1 MAFSSLAPLIFV
13 FPIAGLLI
21 NLAFGKKLGE
31 GWVSIVAV
39 GAVALS
45 FVIALTQAIGLAS
58 SGFQT
63 QIVHLADWIHIG
75 SLNIPWEMRI
85 DTLSVTF
92 MLLVSGVGSLI
103 HLFATGYMH
112 GDERF
117 PRFFVYLNLFIVAM
131 MFLVTGNNY
140 LILFL
145 GWEGVGVCS
154 YLLIGFWFDRGA
166 GGVGNANAARKAFI
180 TNRVGD
186 FGMVLAM
193 SLIFWTT
200 HSLTYDNVIHA
211 AETGVITAGVATL
224 IALLLLLGVSGKSA
238 QVPLYIWLP
247 DAMAGPTPV
256 SALIHAATMVTAGLY
271 LITRSAAIFNLAPTA
286 QMVVAIVGAVTAFIA
301 GTIAVAQWDI
311 KRVLAFSTISQLGF
325 MVAVAGLGGYVAVI
339 FHLLTHAFFKALLFL
354 SSGSVIHGMEHGHH
368 HLHEHGHG
376 HDDHGHDAH
385 AHHHE
390 EKPFDPQDMRFMGNL
405 RSKMPVT
412 FWVYLIGS
420 LALAGIFPLAGFW
433 SKDEILADAFQKGL
447 EGAWHAWLVYGLL
460 TIGALFT
467 AFYMTR
473 QVMLVFFGKA
483 RHEAAKHAHES
494 APVMLIPLIVLA
506 VLSVFGGMLNL
517 PGGIQGV
524 EGVHLPLSEGLVNWL
539 GHTQIDY
546 TQRPDLLA
554 PAEMDAH
561 STHGETT
568 DAHAPAEGTHA
579 TEGETATGHTAE
591 GGEHEGGH
599 HAWYHGLDLNPMVAG
614 LSTLIGLLAIFAGY
628 SLYKNGLASA
638 FAPDPLKKIIG
649 VGLFTFLENKWY
661 VDEFYAWLIINP
673 FKNLSVWL
681 AEVIDWDFFHDLF
694 HDGIIASGFA
704 GIANLLAGP
713 VDKGFVD
720 KVFDGAAGM
729 VRGIGGWGT
738 RTFQTGYVRNYA
750 LSVLFGV
757 VLLLAYAV
765 YALLT

>member
-1 MAFSSLAPLIFV
+1 MADQLTVVMLVFVPLAIVLIFLYS
-13 FPIAGLLI
+13 IGYH
-21 NLAFGKKLGE
+21 NFGKKFDTHDLPGNPPHGGVE
-31 GWVSIVAV
+31 PMYARFF
-39 GAVALS
+39 AYLS
-45 FVIALTQAIGLAS
+45 
-58 SGFQT
+58 
-63 QIVHLADWIHIG
+63 
-75 SLNIPWEMRI
+75 
-85 DTLSVTF
+85 
-92 MLLVSGVGSLI
+92 
-103 HLFATGYMH
+103 LFAAGMLTLVVA
-112 GDERF
+112 DNLLLL
-117 PRFFVYLNLFIVAM
+117 FV
-131 MFLVTGNNY
+131 
-140 LILFL
+140 
-145 GWEGVGVCS
+145 GWEVMGYCS
-154 YLLIGFWFDRGA
+154 YSLIGFWYGRQYDDPKA
-166 GGVGNANAARKAFI
+166 TPPRKAAIKAFM
-180 TNRVGD
+180 TTRVADVFMMLGIVYLYSQTGTLNFHD
-186 FGMVLAM
+186 IFFNPEVMKHLLETP
-193 SLIFWTT
+193 SLIGGF
-200 HSLTYDNVIHA
+200 A
-211 AETGVITAGVATL
+211 AAHL
-224 IALLLLLGVSGKSA
+224 IGLLLFIGTVGKSA
-238 QVPLYIWLP
+238 QFPLHVWLP
-247 DAMAGPTPV
+247 DAMEGPTPV
-256 SALIHAATMVTAGLY
+256 SAMIHAAAMVSAGIYMIARMFPVLAIEMGGY
-271 LITRSAAIFNLAPTA
+271 VTHAAESAGHAVHTGNPTLSI
-286 QMVVAIVGAVTAFIA
+286 MAFIGA
-301 GTIAVAQWDI
+301 FTALFAATIAVAQKDV
-311 KRVLAFSTISQLGF
+311 KKVLAYSTISQLGF